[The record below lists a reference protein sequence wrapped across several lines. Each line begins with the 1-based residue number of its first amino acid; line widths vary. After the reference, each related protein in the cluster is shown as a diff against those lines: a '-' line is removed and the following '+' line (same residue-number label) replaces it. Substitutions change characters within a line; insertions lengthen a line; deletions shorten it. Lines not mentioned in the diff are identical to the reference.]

1 MSMQVLLLK
10 GDVYVKGPDFMCVCV
25 PLYKCEGYIQTAC
38 INVRQTVGACESVW
52 TSQFS
57 VSNNRLVDIIV

>member
-1 MSMQVLLLK
+1 M
-10 GDVYVKGPDFMCVCV
+10 YV

-57 VSNNRLVDIIV
+57 VSNNRLVDIIHHRMKAFHL